1 MNLPV
6 TRGLVHQQSTATDQD
21 RLDFIIS
28 FRDVTG
34 MDNVK
39 RNILEQQSKNG
50 GITST
55 GLDAPLAVYFLNS
68 FSV

>member
-1 MNLPV
+1 
-6 TRGLVHQQSTATDQD
+6 
-21 RLDFIIS
+21 
-28 FRDVTG
+28 